1 MTQAPGPAGVEIA
14 AEKSHNKQ
22 ISFNKV
28 SDPMLKDIIKKEI
41 LETITSAKFVF
52 TFLLCAILILLSVW
66 TGLINYSADLKESSA
81 AAALNK
87 KNLESQPSYGA
98 LAGLGTK
105 INKRPQVLGAI
116 STGID
121 EAVGRVAS
129 VNVAYDPNLV
139 DSKYESNPVF
149 SIFGALDLT
158 FIVKIV
164 LSLFAILFTYDAIV
178 GEKERGTL
186 KLTLS
191 NRVPRDRLILGK
203 VIGGF
208 ISLLIPLIIPLVL
221 SLLLLLVFPNVS
233 MSSEDWIRLLLMFLI
248 FFLYLSVFF
257 TLGLFVSARTNRS
270 STSFLVL
277 LFIWVIVVMVIPKVS
292 VLSAARLNPIPSVHE
307 ITAKKDAFL
316 QQIQGG
322 AQKGV
327 QDWVK
332 ANSPKPAEDQ
342 KVFQEKLKKFLEDYQ
357 QDLTG
362 KIDENNAALERDY
375 QLRKRSQERL
385 AINLSRVSPAS
396 ALMFSTMSL
405 ARTGLDEHE
414 RFLSAIRS
422 YKPIF
427 TKWINSK
434 MMRTLDFTGQGQQAK
449 VVLDDMPQ
457 LKFEPESLGK
467 SMARTLPDFAVMI
480 VLIIAFFVGSYVSF
494 LKADV
499 R

>member
-1 MTQAPGPAGVEIA
+1 
-14 AEKSHNKQ
+14 
-22 ISFNKV
+22 
-28 SDPMLKDIIKKEI
+28 MLKDIIKKEI

-52 TFLLCAILILLSVW
+52 TFLLCAILILLSVY
-66 TGLINYSADLKESSA
+66 TGVTTYSADQREYSA
-81 AAALNK
+81 AVALNK
-87 KNLESQPSYGA
+87 KNLESQPSYQA

-105 INKRPQVLGAI
+105 VNKPPQVLGAI
-116 STGID
+116 ASGID
-121 EAVGRVAS
+121 EAVGRVAA
-129 VNVAYDPNLV
+129 VNIAYDPNLV

-149 SIFGALDLT
+149 SVFGALDLT

-191 NRVPRDRLILGK
+191 NRVPRDKLILGK

-208 ISLLIPLIIPLVL
+208 ISLLIPLIIPLIL
-221 SLLLLLVFPNVS
+221 SLLLLLVYPNVS
-233 MSSEDWIRLLLMFLI
+233 LSGEDWLRLLLMFLM
-248 FFLYLSVFF
+248 FLLYLSVFF
-257 TLGLFVSARTNRS
+257 TLGLLVSSRTNKS

-277 LFIWVIVVMVIPKVS
+277 LFIWVTFVTVIPKLS
-292 VLSAARLNPIPSVHE
+292 VMMAAQLNPIPSVHE

-322 AQKGV
+322 AQKKV
-327 QDWVK
+327 LDWIK
-332 ANSPKPAEDQ
+332 ENAPKQGEDQ
-342 KVFQEKLKKFLEDYQ
+342 KPYQDKFKKFLEEFQ
-357 QDLTG
+357 QESTS

-375 QLRKRSQERL
+375 QAKKRSQQNL

-396 ALMFSTMSL
+396 ALTFSTMSL
-405 ARTGLDEHE
+405 ARTGIDEHE
-414 RFLSAIRS
+414 RFLASIRT

-427 TKWINSK
+427 TKWANSR
-434 MMRTLDFTGQGQQAK
+434 MMQNLNFQTGETGK

-457 LKFEPESLGK
+457 HRFEPEGLSKSL
-467 SMARTLPDFAVMI
+467 ARTFSDIGLMFF
-480 VLIIAFFVGSYVSF
+480 LIIVFFAGAYVSF
-494 LKADV
+494 LKYDV

>member
-1 MTQAPGPAGVEIA
+1 
-14 AEKSHNKQ
+14 
-22 ISFNKV
+22 
-28 SDPMLKDIIKKEI
+28 MLKDIIKKEI

-52 TFLLCAILILLSVW
+52 TFLLCAILILLSVY
-66 TGLINYSADLKESSA
+66 TGVTTYRADRKEFSA
-81 AAALNK
+81 AVALNK
-87 KNLESQPSYGA
+87 KNLESQPSYQA

-105 INKRPQVLGAI
+105 INKPPQVLGAI
-116 STGID
+116 ASGVD

-129 VNVAYDPNLV
+129 VNIAYDPNLV

-149 SIFGALDLT
+149 SVFGALDLT

-191 NRVPRDRLILGK
+191 NRVPRDKLILGK

-221 SLLLLLVFPNVS
+221 GLILILVYPDIALS
-233 MSSEDWIRLLLMFLI
+233 GDDWVRLLLMFLA
-248 FFLYLSVFF
+248 FLLYLSVFF
-257 TLGLFVSARTNRS
+257 TLGLLVSARTNKS

-277 LFIWVIVVMVIPKVS
+277 LFIWVTFVTVIPKLS
-292 VLSAARLNPIPSVHE
+292 VMTAAQLNPIPSVHE

-322 AQKGV
+322 AQKKV
-327 QDWVK
+327 MDWMK
-332 ANSPKPAEDQ
+332 ENAPKEGEDQ
-342 KVFQEKLKKFLEDYQ
+342 KAYQDKFKKFLEEFQ
-357 QDLTG
+357 QESTS

-375 QLRKRSQERL
+375 QARKSSQQNL
-385 AINLSRVSPAS
+385 AISLSRVSPAS
-396 ALMFSTMSL
+396 ALTFSTMSL
-405 ARTGLDEHE
+405 ARTGIDEHE
-414 RFLSAIRS
+414 RFLASIRT

-427 TKWINSK
+427 TKWANSRMMQNIN
-434 MMRTLDFTGQGQQAK
+434 FQTGEQAK

-457 LKFEPESLGK
+457 HQFEPEGLSKSL
-467 SMARTLPDFAVMI
+467 ARAFPDFGLMLF
-480 VLIIAFFVGSYVSF
+480 LIIVFFAGAYVSF
-494 LKADV
+494 LKYDV

>member
-1 MTQAPGPAGVEIA
+1 
-14 AEKSHNKQ
+14 
-22 ISFNKV
+22 
-28 SDPMLKDIIKKEI
+28 MLKDIIKKEI

-52 TFLLCAILILLSVW
+52 TFLLCAILILLSVY
-66 TGLINYSADLKESSA
+66 TGIVNYRSDQKEFSA
-81 AAALNK
+81 AVALNK
-87 KNLESQPSYGA
+87 KNLESQSSYQA

-105 INKRPQVLGAI
+105 INKPPQVLGAI
-116 STGID
+116 STGVN
-121 EAVGRVAS
+121 EAVGRVAT
-129 VNVAYDPNLV
+129 VNIAYDPSLV

-149 SIFGALDLT
+149 SVFGALDLT

-178 GEKERGTL
+178 GEKEKGTL

-208 ISLLIPLIIPLVL
+208 ISLLIPLIIPLIL
-221 SLLLLLVFPNVS
+221 SLLILLVYPNIS
-233 MSSEDWIRLLLMFLI
+233 LAGQDWLRLLLMFLM

-257 TLGLFVSARTNRS
+257 TLGLLVSARTSKS

-277 LFIWVIVVMVIPKVS
+277 LFIWVIFVTIIPKLS
-292 VLSAARLNPIPSVHE
+292 VMSAGRLKPIPSVHE

-322 AQKGV
+322 AQK
-327 QDWVK
+327 QIMDWVK
-332 ANSPKPAEDQ
+332 QNSAMAAKDQ
-342 KVFQEKLKKFLEDYQ
+342 KGYQEKFIKFLEDWQ
-357 QDLTG
+357 QDLTS

-375 QLRKRSQERL
+375 QAKKKSQERL
-385 AINLSRVSPAS
+385 AINISRISPAS
-396 ALMFSTMSL
+396 ALTFSTMSF

-414 RFLSAIRS
+414 RFLASIRA

-427 TKWINSK
+427 TKWANSK
-434 MMRTLDFTGQGQQAK
+434 MMRNIDFSGSGQTAK

-457 LKFEPESLGK
+457 HKFEPETLSTSL
-467 SMARTLPDFAVMI
+467 ARTIPDFGLMLF
-480 VLIIAFFVGSYVSF
+480 LIIVFFAGAYVSF
-494 LKADV
+494 LKFDV

>member
-1 MTQAPGPAGVEIA
+1 
-14 AEKSHNKQ
+14 
-22 ISFNKV
+22 
-28 SDPMLKDIIKKEI
+28 MLKDIIKKEI

-52 TFLLCAILILLSVW
+52 TFLLCAILILLSVF
-66 TGLINYSADLKESSA
+66 TGISNYRSDQKEFSA
-81 AAALNK
+81 AVALNK
-87 KNLESQPSYGA
+87 KNLESQPSYQA

-105 INKRPQVLGAI
+105 INKAPQVLGAI
-116 STGID
+116 ASGVE
-121 EAVGRVAS
+121 EAVGRVAT

-149 SIFGALDLT
+149 SVFGTLDLM

-221 SLLLLLVFPNVS
+221 SLLLLLVFPNIALS
-233 MSSEDWIRLLLMFLI
+233 GQDWIRLLLMFLM

-277 LFIWVIVVMVIPKVS
+277 LFIWVIFVMVVPKVA
-292 VLSAARLNPIPSVHE
+292 VMGAAGIEPIPSVHE

-316 QQIQGG
+316 QQVQGG
-322 AQKGV
+322 AQKQV
-327 QDWVK
+327 MDWVK
-332 ANSPKPAEDQ
+332 QNPPKQGEDP
-342 KVFQEKLKKFLEDYQ
+342 KVFQDRLKKYLEDFQ
-357 QDLTG
+357 QDATK

-375 QLRKRSQERL
+375 QLRKNSQVRL
-385 AINLSRVSPAS
+385 AINLSRISPAS
-396 ALMFSTMSL
+396 ALTFSTMSL
-405 ARTGLDEHE
+405 ARTGLDEHD
-414 RFLSAIRS
+414 RFLASIRTF
-422 YKPIF
+422 KPVW
-427 TKWINSK
+427 TKWANEK
-434 MMRTLDFTGQGQQAK
+434 YMRTLDFSGQGQTAK

-457 LKFEPESLGK
+457 HKFEAETLSK
-467 SMARTLPDFAVMI
+467 SVARTLPDFAVML
-480 VLIIAFFVGSYVSF
+480 VLIIAFFVGAYVSF